1 MSHQSD
7 LIEKNIDAYLSQHE
21 QKELLRFLT
30 CGSVDDGKSTL
41 IGRLLHDSKLVYE
54 DQLAQVESD
63 SISHGTQGGKIDLAL
78 LVDGLRSEREQG
90 ITIDVAYRYFST
102 SRRKF
107 IIADT
112 PGHEQYTRN
121 MATGASSCQLAIILI
136 DARHGVMTQT
146 KRHSFIVSLLGIK
159 NVIVAINKMDLENYS
174 EKTFTETSIKYGQFA
189 ESLGMKNVH
198 YVPISA
204 LLGDNVVDRSKKMD
218 WYKGPT
224 LMELLESIDIDDTWN
239 KKDFR
244 MPVQYVNR
252 PNLNFRG
259 YCGTIASGSIKP
271 NDKIMILPSKTI
283 THVDKIITFEG
294 NLEDAKT
301 PQSVTITL
309 KDEVDASR
317 GDVII
322 AADGLIPFI
331 SHNARAMTVWMNE
344 DPLVPGKSYLIKQ
357 NTKTTPGKVTVIHEK
372 VNVNTLEKTKTPTL
386 KLNEIGRI
394 EISTDQPLIFDP
406 YMKNRGTGAFILV
419 DRLTN
424 ATVAAGMLLHPAG
437 LDHWDTAPVSNSLEE
452 TISKVSSVERSER
465 LGQTGATVLLTG
477 LAGSGKTEIAL
488 AVERLLFDRGHLAT
502 ILDGQSMRLGM
513 NRDLGFSAE
522 DRSENLRRSMEVAKL
537 LTQSGLIC
545 LAAFVAPKEETR
557 KRSAE
562 LVGKQHFLTIHL
574 DASLEY
580 CKQKDPN
587 KVYSR
592 AEKGEINQI
601 AGINFTYEPP
611 INPNLTIK
619 TDQCTIFEA
628 AEKIVSLLEQNS
640 ILKS

>member
-1 MSHQSD
+1 
-7 LIEKNIDAYLSQHE
+7 
-21 QKELLRFLT
+21 
-30 CGSVDDGKSTL
+30 
-41 IGRLLHDSKLVYE
+41 
-54 DQLAQVESD
+54 
-63 SISHGTQGGKIDLAL
+63 
-78 LVDGLRSEREQG
+78 
-90 ITIDVAYRYFST
+90 
-102 SRRKF
+102 
-107 IIADT
+107 
-112 PGHEQYTRN
+112 
-121 MATGASSCQLAIILI
+121 
-136 DARHGVMTQT
+136 
-146 KRHSFIVSLLGIK
+146 
-159 NVIVAINKMDLENYS
+159 
-174 EKTFTETSIKYGQFA
+174 
-189 ESLGMKNVH
+189 
-198 YVPISA
+198 
-204 LLGDNVVDRSKKMD
+204 
-218 WYKGPT
+218 
-224 LMELLESIDIDDTWN
+224 
-239 KKDFR
+239 
-244 MPVQYVNR
+244 
-252 PNLNFRG
+252 
-259 YCGTIASGSIKP
+259 
-271 NDKIMILPSKTI
+271 
-283 THVDKIITFEG
+283 
-294 NLEDAKT
+294 
-301 PQSVTITL
+301 
-309 KDEVDASR
+309 
-317 GDVII
+317 
-322 AADGLIPFI
+322 
-331 SHNARAMTVWMNE
+331 
-344 DPLVPGKSYLIKQ
+344 
-357 NTKTTPGKVTVIHEK
+357 

-406 YMKNRGTGAFILV
+406 YVKNRGTGAFILV

-437 LDHWDTAPVSNSLEE
+437 FDHWDTAPVSNSLEE

-465 LGQTGATVLLTG
+465 LGQNGATVLLTG

-557 KRSAE
+557 KRSVE

-619 TDQCTIFEA
+619 TDHCTIFEA
-628 AEKIVSLLEQNS
+628 AEKIVSLLEQNG